1 MPLLLSWVR
10 MRRIQGME
18 SEVALLPAERRRR
31 GAISKGMRSQEGM
44 DRVAWE
50 EEVNEV
56 MLA

>member
-18 SEVALLPAERRRR
+18 SEVGLLPVGRRRR
-31 GAISKGMRSQEGM
+31 GAISKGMRSREDT